1 MLLPSSSAS
10 PLAENSAI
18 DRIATAAESV
28 CRHNEISKIALIKMT
43 DDVSALVD
51 AITGKGIEVHVI
63 EAESSF
69 NEEDLVNEKDGV
81 IAVGNNT
88 RAADLSA
95 VTRTCRDYDID
106 ILGNHQVNNVNSCD
120 VRCACIVV

>member
-1 MLLPSSSAS
+1 
-10 PLAENSAI
+10 
-18 DRIATAAESV
+18 
-28 CRHNEISKIALIKMT
+28 MT

-51 AITGKGIEVHVI
+51 AISGKGIEVHVI
-63 EAESSF
+63 EAENSF

-106 ILGNHQVNNVNSCD
+106 ILGNIYIGVL
-120 VRCACIVV
+120 